1 MEVWERENNA
11 KEALGVNVSSPEEAA
26 ADHGDAEDDEGGA
39 VHPRDDASVS
49 PTSRDSPIVVA
60 SITPVDDRLAALKR
74 SVESKVGWGWAGVL
88 RSVPAARV
96 CAHKIFTLSR

>member
-88 RSVPAARV
+88 RFVPAARV